1 MGRIAWGSFA
11 AGVVATLLVTWFLK
25 SRQKAAA

>member
-11 AGVVATLLVTWFLK
+11 LGIVVTLLVTWFLK
-25 SRQKAAA
+25 SRQKTAA